1 LNRLERLATSPI
13 RVARLC
19 EASLLRFSTGGLLP
33 HREHRAIASGGKT
46 PAPGEISSLGRYD
59 PAQVS
64 ELLQQLDDY
73 RRSVDR
79 FRWDVPESFNFGRDV
94 VDRLAAD
101 PNRPAL
107 LWRSASGGE
116 RRLTFA
122 DVARESNRFAQL
134 LRSLDVQPGQPVII
148 MLPRIPEWH
157 IALVGTLKAGALAI
171 PSSTILRPKDI
182 AYRARHS
189 EAVAIVSIDEQTG
202 AVDAVR
208 DEMPSVKHYIVCTR
222 DGAEARAGERGGG
235 GGNRRDPHWV
245 DLREALESVP
255 EGTSAAQPTRAS
267 DPALVYYTSGTTG
280 PPKAVLHNHGYTS
293 AQRHTALL
301 WHGVREGDR
310 LWTTSDTGWAKA
322 AYGVIFGPWCAGAE
336 VFLYDGRF
344 EAARELELLAEV
356 APQIFCAP
364 PTEFRLLVKEDLSRL
379 RLPALRECVSAGEPL
394 NPEVIRTWRDATGL
408 TIRDGYGQTETILLV
423 GNFPNTPVRPG
434 SMGLPMPGHRV
445 AVIDQTGNALP
456 PGEVGD
462 IALRGT
468 PPSLFV
474 EYWKDEEASR
484 ACRRGEW
491 YVTGDRAYR
500 DEDGYFWFVARAD
513 DLIISAGYRI
523 GPFEVESALIEHP
536 DVVEA
541 AAVAAPDVD
550 RGSVVKAYVV
560 VRDGVSAGP
569 ELATRLQE
577 HVKKTTAPYKYP
589 RIIEFVSELP
599 KTVSGKIRRIEL
611 RQRAEAEAGGG
622 G

>member
-1 LNRLERLATSPI
+1 MR
-13 RVARLC
+13 
-19 EASLLRFSTGGLLP
+19 
-33 HREHRAIASGGKT
+33 
-46 PAPGEISSLGRYD
+46 D
-59 PAQVS
+59 
-64 ELLQQLDDY
+64 LQQSLDAY
-73 RRSVDR
+73 RRSADR
-79 FRWDVPESFNFGRDV
+79 FRWDVPEQFNFGRDV

-101 PNRPAL
+101 PDRPAL
-107 LWRSASGGE
+107 LWRSAGGGE
-116 RRLTFA
+116 RRLSFA
-122 DVARESNRFAQL
+122 EIARKSNRFAQL
-134 LRSLDVQPGQPVII
+134 LLSLDVRPGQPVII
-148 MLPRIPEWH
+148 MLPRIPDWH
-157 IALVGTLKAGALAI
+157 VAMVGTLKAGALAI
-171 PSSTILRPKDI
+171 PSSTILRSKDI
-182 AYRARHS
+182 AYRAQHS
-189 EAVAIVSIDEQTG
+189 GAVAIVSIDTQTS

-208 DEMPSVKHYIVCTR
+208 DEMPSVKHYIVCAADTGGAGA
-222 DGAEARAGERGGG
+222 DGGRAQSGD
-235 GGNRRDPHWV
+235 NRWL
-245 DLREALESVP
+245 DLRSSL
-255 EGTSAAQPTRAS
+255 AAASDHTPAGRATRAS

-301 WHGVREGDR
+301 WHGIREGDR

-322 AYGVIFGPWCAGAE
+322 AYGVIFAPWCAGAE

-356 APQIFCAP
+356 APQVFCAP

-379 RLPALRECVSAGEPL
+379 RLPQLRECVSAGEPL
-394 NPEVIRTWRDATGL
+394 NPEVIRSWRDATGL

-423 GNFPNTPVRPG
+423 GNFPDTPVRPG

-445 AVIDQTGNALP
+445 EVIDEAGSVLP

-462 IALRGT
+462 IALHGN

-474 EYWKDEEASR
+474 EYWKDDEATR
-484 ACRRGEW
+484 ACRRGDW

-541 AAVAAPDVD
+541 AAVAAPDAD
-550 RGSVVKAYVV
+550 RGSIVKAYVV
-560 VRDGVSAGP
+560 VRDGASAGP
-569 ELATRLQE
+569 ELAAQLQQ
-577 HVKKTTAPYKYP
+577 HVKNTTAPYKYP
-589 RIIEFVSELP
+589 RAIEFVDALP

-611 RQRAEAEAGGG
+611 RRRAEAGSESGG
-622 G
+622 

>member
-1 LNRLERLATSPI
+1 
-13 RVARLC
+13 
-19 EASLLRFSTGGLLP
+19 
-33 HREHRAIASGGKT
+33 
-46 PAPGEISSLGRYD
+46 
-59 PAQVS
+59 VS
-64 ELLQQLDDY
+64 DLQQSLDDY

-79 FRWDVPESFNFGRDV
+79 FRWDVPEMFNFGRDV
-94 VDRLAAD
+94 VDHLAAD
-101 PNRPAL
+101 PDRPAL
-107 LWRSASGGE
+107 LWRSASGSE

-134 LRSLDVQPGQPVII
+134 LRSLGVRPGQPVII

-157 IALVGTLKAGALAI
+157 IAVVGTLKAGALAI

-189 EAVAIVSIDEQTG
+189 KAVAIVSIDEQTG

-208 DEMPSVKHYIVCTR
+208 AEMPSLKHTIACTR
-222 DGAEARAGERGGG
+222 NSGEPDVDGTSGGQAGP
-235 GGNRRDPHWV
+235 GNSRWL
-245 DLREALESVP
+245 DLRASLEAASDDD
-255 EGTSAAQPTRAS
+255 SAGHPTRAS

-301 WHGVREGDR
+301 WHGVRSGDR

-322 AYGVIFGPWCAGAE
+322 AYGVIFGPWSAGAE

-344 EAARELELLAEV
+344 EATRELELLAEV
-356 APQIFCAP
+356 APQVFCAP
-364 PTEFRLLVKEDLSRL
+364 PTEFRLLVKEDLSQL
-379 RLPALRECVSAGEPL
+379 RLPQLRECVSAGEPL
-394 NPEVIRTWRDATGL
+394 NPEVIRSWRDATGL

-423 GNFPNTPVRPG
+423 GNYPDTPVRPG

-445 AVIDQTGNALP
+445 EVIDEAGNELP

-462 IALRGT
+462 IALYGA

-474 EYWKDEEASR
+474 EYWKDDDATR
-484 ACRRGEW
+484 ACRRGDW

-500 DEDGYFWFVARAD
+500 DDDGYFWFVARAD

-541 AAVAAPDVD
+541 AAVAAPDAD
-550 RGSVVKAYVV
+550 RGAVVKAYVV
-560 VRDGVSAGP
+560 VRDGASAGP

-577 HVKKTTAPYKYP
+577 HVKNTTAPYKYP
-589 RIIEFVSELP
+589 RVIEFVDALP
-599 KTVSGKIRRIEL
+599 KTVSGKIRRIDL
-611 RQRAEAEAGGG
+611 RRRAEAESEQGS
-622 G
+622 

>member
-1 LNRLERLATSPI
+1 MR
-13 RVARLC
+13 
-19 EASLLRFSTGGLLP
+19 
-33 HREHRAIASGGKT
+33 
-46 PAPGEISSLGRYD
+46 D
-59 PAQVS
+59 
-64 ELLQQLDDY
+64 LQQDLDDY
-73 RRSVDR
+73 QSSVDR
-79 FRWDVPESFNFGRDV
+79 FRWDVPEDFNFGRDV

-101 PNRPAL
+101 PDRPAL
-107 LWRSASGGE
+107 LWRSESGRE

-134 LRSLDVQPGQPVII
+134 LRSLGVRPGQPVII

-157 IALVGTLKAGALAI
+157 IALVGTLKAGAVAI

-182 AYRARHS
+182 AYRACHS
-189 EAVAIVSIDEQTG
+189 QAVAIVSSGEQTG

-208 DEMPSVKHYIVCTR
+208 GEMPSVKHYIVCAEGR
-222 DGAEARAGERGGG
+222 ADPGAEGRGGSG
-235 GGNRRDPHWV
+235 RNPDDPHWM
-245 DLREALESVP
+245 DLRASLETVS
-255 EGTSAAQPTRAS
+255 EDDSAGQPTRAS

-293 AQRHTALL
+293 AQRYTSLL

-336 VFLYDGRF
+336 VFLFDGRF

-356 APQIFCAP
+356 APQVFCAP

-379 RLPALRECVSAGEPL
+379 QLPALRECVSAGEPL
-394 NPEVIRTWRDATGL
+394 NPEVIRAWRDATGL
-408 TIRDGYGQTETILLV
+408 MIRDGYGQTETTLLV
-423 GNFPNTPVRPG
+423 GNFPNTPVRLG

-445 AVIDQTGNALP
+445 AVIDETGNALP

-462 IALRGT
+462 IALHGD

-474 EYWKDEEASR
+474 EYWKDDKASR
-484 ACRRGEW
+484 ACRRGDW

-513 DLIISAGYRI
+513 DVIISAGYRI

-541 AAVAAPDVD
+541 AAVAAPDAD
-550 RGSVVKAYVV
+550 RGAVVKAYVV
-560 VRDGVSAGP
+560 IRDGVSASP
-569 ELATRLQE
+569 ELAAGLQQ
-577 HVKKTTAPYKYP
+577 HVKNTTAPYKYP
-589 RIIEFVSELP
+589 RAIEFVDELP

-611 RQRAEAEAGGG
+611 RQRAEAEARAGG
-622 G
+622 

>member
-1 LNRLERLATSPI
+1 VSDLEQS
-13 RVARLC
+13 
-19 EASLLRFSTGGLLP
+19 
-33 HREHRAIASGGKT
+33 
-46 PAPGEISSLGRYD
+46 
-59 PAQVS
+59 
-64 ELLQQLDDY
+64 LDDY

-79 FRWDVPESFNFGRDV
+79 FRWDVPEVFNFGRDV
-94 VDRLAAD
+94 LDRLAAD
-101 PNRPAL
+101 PDRPAL

-116 RRLTFA
+116 RRLSFA

-134 LRSLDVQPGQPVII
+134 LRSLDVRPGQPVII

-182 AYRARHS
+182 AYRACHS
-189 EAVAIVSIDEQTG
+189 EAVAIVSIDEQAD

-222 DGAEARAGERGGG
+222 DSGGPELDSTRGGRAQSG
-235 GGNRRDPHWV
+235 DSQSGSDGSRSQSNGSRWI
-245 DLREALESVP
+245 DLRTSLEAASDDD
-255 EGTSAAQPTRAS
+255 SAGHPTRAS

-280 PPKAVLHNHGYTS
+280 PPKAVLHNHGYTC
-293 AQRHTALL
+293 AQRYTSLL
-301 WHGVREGDR
+301 WHGVRAGDR

-322 AYGVIFGPWCAGAE
+322 AYGVIFGPWSAGAE

-356 APQIFCAP
+356 APQVFCAP
-364 PTEFRLLVKEDLSRL
+364 PTEFRLLVKEDLSKL
-379 RLPALRECVSAGEPL
+379 QLPALRECVSAGEPL
-394 NPEVIRTWRDATGL
+394 NPEVIRAWHDATGL

-423 GNFPNTPVRPG
+423 GNFPGMPVRPG

-445 AVIDQTGNALP
+445 EVIDEAGNALP

-462 IALRGT
+462 IALFGT

-474 EYWKDEEASR
+474 EYWKDDEASR

-491 YVTGDRAYR
+491 YMTGDRAYR
-500 DEDGYFWFVARAD
+500 DDDGYFWFVARSD

-541 AAVAAPDVD
+541 AAVAAPDAD
-550 RGSVVKAYVV
+550 RGSIVKAYVV
-560 VRDGVSAGP
+560 VRDGASAGP
-569 ELATRLQE
+569 ELAKRLQE
-577 HVKKTTAPYKYP
+577 HVKNTTAPYKYP
-589 RIIEFVSELP
+589 RAIEFVDALP
-599 KTVSGKIRRIEL
+599 KTVSGKIRRIDL
-611 RQRAEAEAGGG
+611 RQRAEAEAGD
-622 G
+622 